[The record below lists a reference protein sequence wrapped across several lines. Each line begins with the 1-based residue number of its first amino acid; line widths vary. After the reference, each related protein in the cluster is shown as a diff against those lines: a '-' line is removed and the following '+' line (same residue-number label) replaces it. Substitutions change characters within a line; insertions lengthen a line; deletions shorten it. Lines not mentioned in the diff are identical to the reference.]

1 MTLHQLNLAALKIAK
16 KYPLRYT
23 YQIEVTGFSVLNP
36 VTKKFESCFSILF
49 TNEKVKTTVFNSM
62 EATEKEALAGFE
74 QKLKI
79 WALDFKVCPQC
90 NKPFKPLLQ
99 SRIYCN
105 DACCSAAQRSRK
117 REHNEA
123 STI

>member
-49 TNEKVKTTVFNSM
+49 TNEKIKTTVFNSM

-79 WALDFKVCPQC
+79 WALDYKVCPHC
-90 NKPFKPLLQ
+90 KEAFNPLNQ
-99 SRIYCN
+99 SKVYCGIT
-105 DACCSAAQRSRK
+105 CRSAAARSRD
-117 REHNEA
+117 H
-123 STI
+123 